1 MSNNLLLKLL
11 QQKAQRNMSG
21 GCYASYGGVFS
32 DATKERMAKR
42 KQYVKDAIKELLDTG
57 TIFDKEQKK
66 AKTKE
71 YRTKFNSFNVP
82 AKRIYKPLTATQKAA
97 IKLKASNNPFNP
109 RINNIM
115 IAKKDSLLCSATKGK
130 LKLKK
135 FEGQEQEDRIARLE
149 KIILYNANYNPEEFL
164 IKAVESALVKEEISP
179 DVANLLIQNI
189 ENGGIENKK
198 ELYQAAVEITDIT
211 DNIPSLKKKRSKTN
225 INV

>member
-71 YRTKFNSFNVP
+71 FRAKFNSFNVP
-82 AKRIYKPLTATQKAA
+82 
-97 IKLKASNNPFNP
+97 
-109 RINNIM
+109 
-115 IAKKDSLLCSATKGK
+115 
-130 LKLKK
+130 
-135 FEGQEQEDRIARLE
+135 
-149 KIILYNANYNPEEFL
+149 
-164 IKAVESALVKEEISP
+164 
-179 DVANLLIQNI
+179 
-189 ENGGIENKK
+189 
-198 ELYQAAVEITDIT
+198 
-211 DNIPSLKKKRSKTN
+211 DNSGKKKK
-225 INV
+225 